1 MMKEIDITIRNRL
14 TAGER
19 DINVFHY
26 STRSAHI
33 ISHNSSVTLPL
44 QNFGNRDY
52 LYISVVRGP
61 GYLWTGCIVSLPLW
75 ADFEFSSEGSLVLTY
90 TGNGRQFLI
99 KIPPGPP
106 TWELK
111 ITRPGSMS
119 SPGSLMGVHAKNVT
133 IGDNGIGE
141 GG

>member
-1 MMKEIDITIRNRL
+1 MKKEIEITIQNKL
-14 TAGER
+14 AVGER

-26 STRSAHI
+26 SSRSAHI

-44 QNFGNRDY
+44 RNSGENDY
-52 LYISVVRGP
+52 LFISVVGGP
-61 GYLWTGCIVSLPLW
+61 GYLWVDCVISLPAW
-75 ADFEFSSEGSLVLTY
+75 ADFDFSSEGKLAVTHS
-90 TGNGRQFLI
+90 GNAKRILL

-111 ITRPGSMS
+111 ISKPVGLPSGGPLTV
-119 SPGSLMGVHAKNVT
+119 VHGEHVT
-133 IGDNGIGE
+133 ISDNGSGE